1 LALQVKAA
9 VIDHHLAMMSVDRI
23 QEGTG

>member
-23 QEGTG
+23 QEGTS